1 MGFFSKFWNTNARP
15 EGWLGRFALRMMNL
29 THTPM
34 ARWNLSFIDFQ
45 PDWTILDVGCGGG
58 KNIARMLK
66 RCPQGQVYGIDY
78 SEESVAMSQKKNKRQ
93 LGSRCFIEQ
102 GNVMELPYEDGKFD
116 LVTAFETVYF
126 WPDLNKSFS
135 EVYRVLKPGGM
146 FMFSYAHD
154 SSATMRYWA
163 EQIEAMNILPID
175 EITKILTDAGF
186 ENLQTATKGDFTI
199 NIRIQKPKTRF

>member
-1 MGFFSKFWNTNARP
+1 MFSKFWNTNARP

-34 ARWNLSFIDFQ
+34 AQWNLSFIDFQ

-78 SEESVAMSQKKNKRQ
+78 SEESVAMSRKKNKSL

-102 GNVMELPYEDGKFD
+102 GNVMELPYETGKYD
-116 LVTAFETVYF
+116 LVTAHYKQGKVDEEFTLSYTRCGLCELARKRGHLDILPAMCRTDYITFEAMGAI
-126 WPDLNKSFS
+126 LHRNKTLASGDDCCL
-135 EVYRVLKPGGM
+135 YYMTKPG
-146 FMFSYAHD
+146 SE
-154 SSATMRYWA
+154 A
-163 EQIEAMNILPID
+163 EQRWQD
-175 EITKILTDAGF
+175 EHPDGTFISK
-186 ENLQTATKGDFTI
+186 
-199 NIRIQKPKTRF
+199 

>member
-1 MGFFSKFWNTNARP
+1 MGMFSKFWNTNARP

-58 KNIARMLK
+58 KNIARMMK

-78 SEESVAMSQKKNKRQ
+78 SAESVAMSRKKNSSL

-102 GNVMELPYEDGKFD
+102 GNVMELPYETGKFD

-126 WPDLNKSFS
+126 WPDLKQSFS
-135 EVYRVLKPGGM
+135 EVFRVLKPGGM
-146 FMFSYAHD
+146 FMFS
-154 SSATMRYWA
+154 
-163 EQIEAMNILPID
+163 
-175 EITKILTDAGF
+175 F
-186 ENLQTATKGDFTI
+186 
-199 NIRIQKPKTRF
+199 QKPEASN

>member
-66 RCPQGQVYGIDY
+66 RCPKGQVYALD
-78 SEESVAMSQKKNKRQ
+78 
-93 LGSRCFIEQ
+93 
-102 GNVMELPYEDGKFD
+102 
-116 LVTAFETVYF
+116 T
-126 WPDLNKSFS
+126 
-135 EVYRVLKPGGM
+135 
-146 FMFSYAHD
+146 
-154 SSATMRYWA
+154 SATMRYWA
-163 EQIEAMNILPID
+163 EQIEAMNILPMD
-175 EITKILTDAGF
+175 EITKILADAGF
-186 ENLQTATKGDFTI
+186 ENLQTATKGDYTVNF
-199 NIRIQKPKTRF
+199 RIQKPKTGF

>member
-1 MGFFSKFWNTNARP
+1 MFSKFWNTNARP

-34 ARWNLSFIDFQ
+34 AQWNLSFIDFQ

-78 SEESVAMSQKKNKRQ
+78 SEESVAMSRKKNKSL

-102 GNVMELPYEDGKFD
+102 GNVMELPYETGKYD

-126 WPDLNKSFS
+126 WPDLKQSFS
-135 EVYRVLKPGGM
+135 EVYRVLKPGDVH
-146 FMFSYAHD
+146 SLH
-154 SSATMRYWA
+154 R
-163 EQIEAMNILPID
+163 QLP
-175 EITKILTDAGF
+175 
-186 ENLQTATKGDFTI
+186 
-199 NIRIQKPKTRF
+199 

>member
-1 MGFFSKFWNTNARP
+1 MGMFSKFWNTNARP

-34 ARWNLSFIDFQ
+34 AQWNISFIDFQ

-66 RCPQGQVYGIDY
+66 HCPEGKVYGIDY
-78 SEESVAMSQKKNKRQ
+78 SEESVAMSRKKNGKL

-102 GNVMELPYEDGKFD
+102 GNVMELPYENEKFD

-146 FMFSYAHD
+146 FMFSYALD
-154 SSATMRYWA
+154 TSKTMRYWA
-163 EQIEAMNILPID
+163 EQIDAMKILPTD
-175 EITKILTDAGF
+175 EITKILTDVGF
-186 ENLQTATKGDFTI
+186 ENLQTATKGDYTI
-199 NIRIQKPKTRF
+199 NIRIQKPKGRP

>member
-1 MGFFSKFWNTNARP
+1 MGMISKFWSTNARP

-34 ARWNLSFIDFQ
+34 ARWNLSFIDFH

-66 RCPQGQVYGIDY
+66 LSPQGQVYGIDY
-78 SEESVAMSQKKNKRQ
+78 SEESVAMSRKKNGKL

-102 GNVMELPYEDGKFD
+102 GNVMDLPYETGKFD

-126 WPDLNKSFS
+126 WPDLKKSFS
-135 EVYRVLKPGGM
+135 EVFRVLKPGGM
-146 FMFSYAHD
+146 FMFSYGLE
-154 SSATMRYWA
+154 SNATMRY
-163 EQIEAMNILPID
+163 
-175 EITKILTDAGF
+175 
-186 ENLQTATKGDFTI
+186 KGEGYVYLI
-199 NIRIQKPKTRF
+199 II

>member
-1 MGFFSKFWNTNARP
+1 MGMISKFWSTNARP

-66 RCPQGQVYGIDY
+66 LSPQGQVYGIDY
-78 SEESVAMSQKKNKRQ
+78 SEESVAMSRKKNGKL

-102 GNVMELPYEDGKFD
+102 GNVMDLPYETGKFD

-126 WPDLNKSFS
+126 WPDLKKSFS
-135 EVYRVLKPGGM
+135 EVIRVLKPGGM
-146 FMFSYAHD
+146 FMFSYGLE

-163 EQIEAMNILPID
+163 DQIDAMNILPID
-175 EITKILTDAGF
+175 EITMTLAEVGF
-186 ENLQTATKGDFTI
+186 ENLQTATKGDYTI
-199 NIRIQKPKTRF
+199 NIRIQKPKVKL

>member
-1 MGFFSKFWNTNARP
+1 MGMFSKFWNTNARP

-34 ARWNLSFIDFQ
+34 AQWDLSFIDFQ

-78 SEESVAMSQKKNKRQ
+78 SEESVAMSRKKNSSL

-102 GNVMELPYEDGKFD
+102 GNVMELPYEDGKFN
-116 LVTAFETVYF
+116 LVTAVETVYF
-126 WPDLNKSFS
+126 WPNLPNCLQ
-135 EVYRVLKPGGM
+135 EVRRVLKSGGK
-146 FMFSYAHD
+146 FAILVEVVD
-154 SSATMRYWA
+154 SDSKWTSVVEGTTAYSP
-163 EQIEAMNILPID
+163 EDLKKLLD
-175 EITKILTDAGF
+175 EAGF
-186 ENLQTATKGDFTI
+186 TQTEIHRKKPTYATILGV
-199 NIRIQKPKTRF
+199 KP

>member
-1 MGFFSKFWNTNARP
+1 MGIIRKFWNTNARP
-15 EGWLGRFALRMMNL
+15 EGWLGRFSLWMMNL
-29 THTPM
+29 SHTPM

-66 RCPQGQVYGIDY
+66 RSPQGQVYGIDY
-78 SEESVAMSQKKNKRQ
+78 SEESVAMSRKKNGKL

-102 GNVMELPYEDGKFD
+102 GNVMELPYENEKFD

-146 FMFSYAHD
+146 FMFSYALD
-154 SSATMRYWA
+154 TSKTMRYWA
-163 EQIEAMNILPID
+163 EQIDAMKILPTD
-175 EITKILTDAGF
+175 EITKILADVGF
-186 ENLQTATKGDFTI
+186 ENLQTAAKGDYTVNFR
-199 NIRIQKPKTRF
+199 IRKP